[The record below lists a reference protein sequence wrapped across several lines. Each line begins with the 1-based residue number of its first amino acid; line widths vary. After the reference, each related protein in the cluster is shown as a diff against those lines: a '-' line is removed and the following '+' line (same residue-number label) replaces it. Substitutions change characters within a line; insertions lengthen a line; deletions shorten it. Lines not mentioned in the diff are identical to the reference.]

1 MYGILIRWFL
11 NALALLLASMLVD
24 GIYLKGFFSALL
36 AAAFLGILNALIRPI
51 FIILTL
57 PINIMTLGLF
67 TFVINGV
74 LLMMV
79 SGVVPGFKV
88 TGFWPAFWGALTL
101 SVISWLL
108 NMLIGSSGRVEII
121 DIRSKGKDR

>member
-24 GIYLKGFFSALL
+24 GIYLKGFSSALL
-36 AAAFLGILNALIRPI
+36 ASAFLGILNALIRPI

-67 TFVINGV
+67 TFVINGI

-79 SGVVPGFKV
+79 GGVVSGFTV

-108 NMLIGSSGRVEII
+108 NMLIGSSGRVEVI
-121 DIRSKGKDR
+121 DIQSKGKDR